1 MTAEYR
7 AKPGLRGDIHS
18 VRLISVPILPGNR
31 RKDLDMGQE
40 KEWMKEAS
48 EIDMKSI
55 PCNFRYLHNIPVLP
69 LFWSTVISVKRKCQ
83 ARVLPS

>member
-7 AKPGLRGDIHS
+7 AKPGLHGGIHS
-18 VRLISVPILPGNR
+18 VRLIPVPILPGNR

-55 PCNFRYLHNIPVLP
+55 PCNSQVSP
-69 LFWSTVISVKRKCQ
+69 
-83 ARVLPS
+83 